1 MHNAASISNVIHA
14 NYSTMRHYTL
24 LFFLCVAFI
33 TNAQTYITKEKLS
46 SRLKK
51 DYEEAAKLMQYEV
64 TIPKARDIFTNLVK
78 KEPTFIDGWYML
90 GATNYDTRN
99 YAEGLK
105 NFEKSLALDAKYEP
119 KVSFYAAM
127 CAYNIEKYKEAI
139 TYYEQFLSQ
148 KPSSASLVA
157 KTNNYLKQCRFA
169 AEAVAHPVPFS
180 PISISDKIN
189 TNTEAEYLPSLTADG
204 ETLIYTKR
212 IRGQEDFY
220 MSKKVNNEWQTGI
233 AMDNINTQEN
243 EGAQTI
249 SADGKRLV
257 FTACNRNDGLGSCDL
272 YIAEQK
278 NNVWTTPTN
287 LKIPINTRAWESQ
300 PSLSADGNTLYFASR
315 RTGGL
320 GGADIWMTT
329 CQPNGTWSEP
339 TNIGAPINTPAD
351 DQSPFLHPDGETMY
365 FMSNGHPGMGGHDLF
380 VTRKNTQGAWETPMN
395 LGYPINTKA
404 DEGALVVSLDGKTAY
419 FASDR
424 KYIGTVKE
432 GKSVF
437 ATSTAATET
446 DIYSFSLYE
455 AARPRAVTYAKG
467 TVRDANTKLPLAANI
482 AFFDLK
488 EKKLLIQTEADP
500 RGQFLVCLPAGK
512 NYALEISK
520 EKYVFYSDN
529 FSLADSNSL
538 QKPYVLDVLLQP
550 IPEKTVTTSTSAPII
565 GKPIILKNVFFETGS
580 AALKPE
586 SQAELDR
593 LKQLLL
599 ENKTMRIQLNGHTD
613 DVGAD
618 ADNLTLST
626 NRAKAVYDYLIKNGI
641 VSSRLTYKGFGE
653 LQPID
658 TNSTDAGR
666 KNNRRTEFLV
676 VGN

>member
-1 MHNAASISNVIHA
+1 MRY
-14 NYSTMRHYTL
+14 YSLL
-24 LFFLCVAFI
+24 LFVFMAFV
-33 TNAQTYITKEKLS
+33 TNAQTYITKEKIS

-99 YAEGLK
+99 YTEGLK
-105 NFEKSLALDAKYEP
+105 NFKKSLALDAKYEP

-127 CAYNIEKYKEAI
+127 CAYNIEKYTDAI
-139 TYYEQFLSQ
+139 QYYEQFLSL
-148 KPSSASLVA
+148 KPSSATLVE

-169 AEAVAHPVPFS
+169 AEAVAHPVPFD
-180 PISISDKIN
+180 PISISNKIN
-189 TNTEAEYLPSLTADG
+189 TNTDAEYLPSLTADG

-220 MSKKVNNEWQTGI
+220 MSKKVNNEWQTGLP
-233 AMDNINTQEN
+233 MNNINTEQN

-272 YIAEQK
+272 YISEQK
-278 NNVWTTPTN
+278 NNVWTAPTN
-287 LKIPINTRAWESQ
+287 LKLPVSTRAWESQ
-300 PSLSADGNTLYFASR
+300 PSLSADGNTLYFASSKA
-315 RTGGL
+315 GGL
-320 GGADIWMTT
+320 GGKDIWMTT
-329 CQPNGTWSEP
+329 RQPNGTWAEP
-339 TNIGAPINTPAD
+339 TNIGAPINTATD
-351 DQSPFLHPDGETMY
+351 DQAPFLHPDGETLY
-365 FMSNGHPGMGGHDLF
+365 FMSNGHAGMGGHDLF
-380 VTRKNTQGAWETPMN
+380 LSRKNAQGAWEKPIN

-424 KYIGTVKE
+424 KYIGTAKA

-437 ATSTAATET
+437 DAANAATET
-446 DIYSFSLYE
+446 DIYGFMLYE
-455 AARPRAVTYAKG
+455 AARPKAVTYAKG
-467 TVRDANTKLPLAANI
+467 TVRDANTKQPLTAKI

-529 FSLADSNSL
+529 FALLDSNSL
-538 QKPYVLDVLLQP
+538 QKPYILDVLLQP
-550 IPEKTVTTSTSAPII
+550 IPEKTTTTATTLPIAS
-565 GKPIILKNVFFETGS
+565 KPIILKNVFFETGS

-618 ADNLTLST
+618 ADNLLLST
-626 NRAKAVYDYLIKNGI
+626 NRAKAVYDYLAKNGI
-641 VSSRLTYKGFGE
+641 AASRLTYKGFGE
-653 LQPID
+653 MQPID
-658 TNSTDAGR
+658 TNTTDIGR

-676 VGN
+676 LGM